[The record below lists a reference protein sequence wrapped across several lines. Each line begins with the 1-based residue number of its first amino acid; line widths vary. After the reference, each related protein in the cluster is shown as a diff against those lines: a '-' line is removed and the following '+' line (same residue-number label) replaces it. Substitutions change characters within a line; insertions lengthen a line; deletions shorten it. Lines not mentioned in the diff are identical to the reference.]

1 VAKPGAD
8 VVVAMLTFEA
18 NYGGRSEII
27 SFFGKSC
34 LKLVQSLYCDG
45 NASSNKEAVSEKRV
59 NNANVP
65 WDSVAIIGR
74 PSLSKNTK

>member
-1 VAKPGAD
+1 MAKPVAD

-34 LKLVQSLYCDG
+34 LKLVQSLYCDS
-45 NASSNKEAVSEKRV
+45 NASSNKETVSEKRV
-59 NNANVP
+59 NNVP